1 MKAFIIYKH
10 LLDLD
15 GNNFVIGG
23 IETYL
28 ENLAQVIIKLGI
40 SPVIVQCANKDFSK
54 KVEEIQFYGFKNS
67 INKVFNIELTCRILI
82 ELHDPRKI
90 FFICRLC
97 PIKLL

>member
-54 KVEEIQFYGFKNS
+54 GRRDSILWIQAFYQ
-67 INKVFNIELTCRILI
+67 
-82 ELHDPRKI
+82 
-90 FFICRLC
+90 
-97 PIKLL
+97 